1 MPTIVL
7 DAAFDAEDTVVTHTD
22 KGPVLLEK
30 SFFKKKKKKKKDLQG
45 SLHSIFLILFLLPVV
60 GLHCFILAFFS
71 CGDQGSLFIVRR
83 GLLIVV
89 ASRCGAQVLGA
100 WA

>member
-30 SFFKKKKKKKKDLQG
+30 SFFKKKKKKRT
-45 SLHSIFLILFLLPVV
+45 SREACI
-60 GLHCFILAFFS
+60 
-71 CGDQGSLFIVRR
+71 
-83 GLLIVV
+83 
-89 ASRCGAQVLGA
+89 ASF
-100 WA
+100 

>member
-7 DAAFDAEDTVVTHTD
+7 DAALDAEDTVVTHTD

-30 SFFKKKKKKKKDLQG
+30 SFFKKMKKTMDLQG
-45 SLHSIFLILFLLPVV
+45 SPYSIFLILFTLATV
-60 GLHCFILAFFS
+60 GLRCFVLAFFS
-71 CGDQGSLFIVRR
+71 CGDQGLLFIVGS

-89 ASRCGAQVLGA
+89 ASLVVEHRL
-100 WA
+100 